1 MGWSE
6 AASPSRR
13 KLCRQPRRSPVCV
26 LGMLWHGP
34 AALPKTSGQVR
45 WDLLGPRVSVC
56 LRAQSPSS
64 SIPLQSSHLTSQHTK
79 VWPFPALQQEFLQRH
94 INNSQ
99 SCFTLSSALG
109 QKLPVKCGSIGQIFC
124 VKKAKGLWT
133 WQGFYLYF
141 ILFIESLVLDTG
153 L

>member
-1 MGWSE
+1 MKRSSFSQQTK
-6 AASPSRR
+6 ALPTASPLPCLHVGNAVAWPSRSAQNFR
-13 KLCRQPRRSPVCV
+13 TGQMRPFGSTCVCV
-26 LGMLWHGP
+26 LACTASVLL
-34 AALPKTSGQVR
+34 LP
-45 WDLLGPRVSVC
+45 P
-56 LRAQSPSS
+56 
-64 SIPLQSSHLTSQHTK
+64 QSSHLTSQHTK

-109 QKLPVKCGSIGQIFC
+109 QKPAVKCGSIGQIFC

-141 ILFIESLVLDTG
+141 ILFIESLVLHTD